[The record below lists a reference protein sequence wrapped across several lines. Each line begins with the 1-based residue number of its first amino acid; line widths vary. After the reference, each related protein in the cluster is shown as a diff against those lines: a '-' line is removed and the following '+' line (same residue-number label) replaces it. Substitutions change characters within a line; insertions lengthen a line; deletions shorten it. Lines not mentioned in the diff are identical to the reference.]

1 MFLLLCLGTI
11 NLYAQVPELEPTS
24 VVDIPYADL
33 QVCDRVAMKA
43 STDYDA
49 LSGVEIALLC
59 FVEDD
64 PVLRHFYSGSCS
76 WYCGGQIDS
85 VTASSVLGEKYAA
98 EKAHDFSIVTAWV
111 EGVAG
116 NGEGEYLKY
125 TFPGICPRITAVLI
139 HNGYIKNKD
148 VWRDNGRVKR
158 LLMYYNDKPY
168 AVLNL
173 KNTMDLQRFE
183 VGILGNEDR
192 CEASPV
198 WSIKFEILEV
208 YPGDKYEDT
217 VITEI
222 YFDGIDVH

>member
-1 MFLLLCLGTI
+1 
-11 NLYAQVPELEPTS
+11 
-24 VVDIPYADL
+24 
-33 QVCDRVAMKA
+33 
-43 STDYDA
+43 
-49 LSGVEIALLC
+49 
-59 FVEDD
+59 
-64 PVLRHFYSGSCS
+64 VL
-76 WYCGGQIDS
+76 D
-85 VTASSVLGEKYAA
+85 EKYAA
-98 EKAHDFSIVTAWV
+98 ENAHDFSIVTAWV

-125 TFPGICPRITAVLI
+125 AFPGICPRITAVLI
-139 HNGYIKNKD
+139 HNGYVKNKD
-148 VWRDNGRVKR
+148 VWRDNGRVKK

-208 YPGDKYEDT
+208 YPGDKYDDT